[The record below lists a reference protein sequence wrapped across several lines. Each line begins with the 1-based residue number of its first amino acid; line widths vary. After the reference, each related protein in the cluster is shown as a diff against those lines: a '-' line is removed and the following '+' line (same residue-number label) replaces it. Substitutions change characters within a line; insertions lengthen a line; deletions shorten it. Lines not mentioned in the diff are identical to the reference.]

1 MNKFQALFTH
11 EKEQSIENNSSI
23 SNDHTDLA

>member
-1 MNKFQALFTH
+1 MNKFQALFTN